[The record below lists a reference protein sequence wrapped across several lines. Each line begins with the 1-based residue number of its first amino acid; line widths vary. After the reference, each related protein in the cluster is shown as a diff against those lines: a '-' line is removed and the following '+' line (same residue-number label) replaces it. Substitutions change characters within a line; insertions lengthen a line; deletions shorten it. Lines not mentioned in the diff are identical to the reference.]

1 MPVDNSES
9 ERDAQVEDPD
19 EPHDLLQNPSQEAE
33 ANVADRAQDD
43 DDSSASHDSSPALDY
58 DAAKE
63 NELQLIEQAR
73 IEQETQDIEAN
84 WRRRLRTS
92 TSAPSDAPILVIGAP
107 LGKNLTAIE
116 AASHLVTQWEAI
128 YNQTLSATPEGAPS
142 VLESLT
148 KARAQLAALQSS
160 VTDDVG
166 TPLNSLQDH
175 KQTTIASRIQ
185 TLEAALEESTFPPEH
200 ANISAAISLY
210 RTSRIPYSSNWAII
224 YAGHLVDFAPT
235 YTSFPADRADRL
247 DRYARMHG
255 EGWPWFEAPPARAA
269 APLFSASRGTWVPET
284 DTTYDMGH
292 YSVTMSFRRM
302 RNLVYHPGPPSRKR
316 RRSQSQDV
324 RWPVARSPVEE
335 EESPLDKTNP
345 PPPRKPNPNPLPPS
359 TLRRSRPSRHPHMT
373 PDPAEATLHFRMLL
387 DTGATLPML
396 HSRDA
401 AALGIDRK
409 SYAAVS
415 CISVETAGPDLLRTW
430 LYEMQVS
437 VADTLTCEPLVS
449 STSPV
454 WPAEEHALGGIVPVM
469 VKPASTGGSSS
480 TKFSAP
486 LGPQDAC
493 AVTIDGETT
502 WLQSATA
509 IIDEAGGRDYGRL
522 SGLLPVKC
530 CYVQATPSLGALWL
544 GEDRR
549 DVLGAHRMPGQM
561 RWAPGSNRVCD
572 PGQPRGL
579 WEGVYGGEDGGRP
592 AVLRMAHEGG
602 EEGMLRMV
610 DVEEKGWKG
619 RSEVMVVD
627 GDGVRTKH
635 VIEPRGLT
643 SQRAKRVKLA
653 DEVDRGL

>member
-1 MPVDNSES
+1 MPLDSSES
-9 ERDAQVEDPD
+9 EHDAHIEDPN
-19 EPHDLLQNPSQEAE
+19 ESHDLLPHPSQEAAE
-33 ANVADRAQDD
+33 ADVADRTQDD
-43 DDSSASHDSSPALDY
+43 GDNSASDVNSPTLDY

-63 NELQLIEQAR
+63 NELQLREQAR

-84 WRRRLRTS
+84 WRRRLQTS
-92 TSAPSDAPILVIGAP
+92 TSTPSNGPSLVIGAP

-116 AASHLVTQWEAI
+116 AASRLVTQWEAI
-128 YNQTLSATPEGAPS
+128 YNQTLSSTPAGAPS

-148 KARAQLAALQSS
+148 QARTQLAALQSS
-160 VTDDVG
+160 VTEDVE

-175 KQTTIASRIQ
+175 KQTSIASRIQ

-210 RTSRIPYSSNWAII
+210 RTSRIPYSSNWAVI

-235 YTSFPADRADRL
+235 YTSFTADRADRL

-255 EGWPWFEAPPARAA
+255 EGWLWFEPPLARAA

-316 RRSQSQDV
+316 RRGQSPQDV
-324 RWPVARSPVEE
+324 RWPVPTSPVEK
-335 EESPLDKTNP
+335 EESPLDPANP
-345 PPPRKPNPNPLPPS
+345 LPRQKPNPNPLPPS
-359 TLRRSRPSRHPHMT
+359 TLRRCRPSRHPHMT

-396 HSRDA
+396 HTRDA
-401 AALGIDRK
+401 AALGIERK

-449 STSPV
+449 ATSPV
-454 WPAEEHALGGIVPVM
+454 WPAEEKALGGIVPVM
-469 VKPASTGGSSS
+469 VKPASTSN

-486 LGPQDAC
+486 RGPQDAC
-493 AVTIDGETT
+493 AVTMDGETT

-509 IIDEAGGRDYGRL
+509 IIDEAEGRDYGRL

-530 CYVQATPSLGALWL
+530 CYVQATPSLRALWL

-579 WEGVYGGEDGGRP
+579 WEGVFGQEDGGRP
-592 AVLRMAHEGG
+592 ALLRMAHEGD
-602 EEGMLRMV
+602 EGMLRMV

-619 RSEVMVVD
+619 KSEVMVVD

-635 VIEPRGLT
+635 VVEPRGLT
-643 SQRAKRVKLA
+643 SQQVKRVKLS
-653 DEVDRGL
+653 DEVDYVL

>member
-1 MPVDNSES
+1 MPVDDSES
-9 ERDAQVEDPD
+9 ERSARFEDSN
-19 EPHDLLQNPSQEAE
+19 EAHDLLQHSSQEAE
-33 ANVADRAQDD
+33 ADVADRTHDD
-43 DDSSASHDSSPALDY
+43 DDNSSASDDNFPTLDY

-63 NELQLIEQAR
+63 NELRLREQAR

-92 TSAPSDAPILVIGAP
+92 SSTPFDASSLVIGAP

-116 AASHLVTQWEAI
+116 AASRLVTQWEAI
-128 YNQTLSATPEGAPS
+128 YDQTLSSTPAGAPS

-148 KARAQLAALQSS
+148 QARTQLAAIQSS
-160 VTDDVG
+160 VTEDVE

-175 KQTTIASRIQ
+175 KQTSVASRIQ
-185 TLEAALEESTFPPEH
+185 TLEAALEESTFPSEH

-210 RTSRIPYSSNWAII
+210 RSSRIPYSSNWAII

-235 YTSFPADRADRL
+235 YTSFTADRADRL

-255 EGWPWFEAPPARAA
+255 EGWLWFEPPLARAA

-316 RRSQSQDV
+316 RRGQSPQDV
-324 RWPVARSPVEE
+324 RWPVPTSPVEK
-335 EESPLDKTNP
+335 EESPLDP
-345 PPPRKPNPNPLPPS
+345 ADPLPRQKPNPNPLPPS
-359 TLRRSRPSRHPHMT
+359 TLRRCRPSRHPHMT

-396 HSRDA
+396 HTRDA
-401 AALGIDRK
+401 AALGIERK

-449 STSPV
+449 ATSPV
-454 WPAEEHALGGIVPVM
+454 WPAEEKALGGIVPVM
-469 VKPASTGGSSS
+469 VKPASTSS

-486 LGPQDAC
+486 RGPQDAC
-493 AVTIDGETT
+493 AVTMDGETT

-509 IIDEAGGRDYGRL
+509 IIDEAEGRDYGRL

-530 CYVQATPSLGALWL
+530 CYVQATPSLRALWL

-579 WEGVYGGEDGGRP
+579 WEGVFGQEDGGRP
-592 AVLRMAHEGG
+592 ALLRMAHEGD
-602 EEGMLRMV
+602 EGMLRMV

-619 RSEVMVVD
+619 KSEVMVVD

-635 VIEPRGLT
+635 VVEPRGLT
-643 SQRAKRVKLA
+643 SQQVKRVKLS
-653 DEVDRGL
+653 DEVDYVL